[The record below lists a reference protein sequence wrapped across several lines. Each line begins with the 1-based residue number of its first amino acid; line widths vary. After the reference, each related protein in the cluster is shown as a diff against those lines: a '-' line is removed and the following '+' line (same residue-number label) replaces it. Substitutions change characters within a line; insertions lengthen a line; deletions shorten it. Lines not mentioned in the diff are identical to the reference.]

1 MGASNFTSFGSQ
13 LYGTSALGAQGPQG
27 EGIVLEDKEEQEK
40 KTKKTEEKRECSL
53 DIKVLEKEKLRLS
66 KTVREISHVYKK
78 DTDSRTCTRRQML
91 WCWHRTYHNES
102 GVSECIW
109 I

>member
-78 DTDSRTCTRRQML
+78 DTDSRTCPRRQML